1 MPDTNKETEVP
12 QCVQTSVMP
21 CLFFYRIV
29 FKDEKDKPAY
39 TVRKAE
45 SEPLAIQDF
54 IRLNP
59 KTKIYRVDFLNEA

>member
-1 MPDTNKETEVP
+1 MPENTNPNK
-12 QCVQTSVMP
+12 QSLIHDVMP
-21 CLFFYRIV
+21 RLFFYRIV
-29 FKDEKDKPAY
+29 FKDENDKPAY

-59 KTKIYRVDFLNEA
+59 NTKFYRVDFLNEA

>member
-1 MPDTNKETEVP
+1 MSKDTDQSK
-12 QCVQTSVMP
+12 QSLIHDVMP
-21 CLFFYRIV
+21 RLFFYRIV
-29 FKDEKDKPAY
+29 FKDENDKLAY

>member
-1 MPDTNKETEVP
+1 MPR
-12 QCVQTSVMP
+12 
-21 CLFFYRIV
+21 LFFYRIV

>member
-1 MPDTNKETEVP
+1 MSKDTDQSK
-12 QCVQTSVMP
+12 QSLIHDVMP
-21 CLFFYRIV
+21 RLFLYRIV
-29 FKDEKDKPAY
+29 FKYENDKPAY

>member
-1 MPDTNKETEVP
+1 MPENTKPNK
-12 QCVQTSVMP
+12 QYLIHDVMSR
-21 CLFFYRIV
+21 LFFYRIV
-29 FKDEKDKPAY
+29 FKDENEKSAY

-45 SEPLAIQDF
+45 SEPLAIQYF

>member
-1 MPDTNKETEVP
+1 MDKETQIP
-12 QCVQTSVMP
+12 TLSKTAVMP
-21 CLFFYRIV
+21 RLFFYRIV
-29 FKDEKDKPAY
+29 FKDENDKPAY